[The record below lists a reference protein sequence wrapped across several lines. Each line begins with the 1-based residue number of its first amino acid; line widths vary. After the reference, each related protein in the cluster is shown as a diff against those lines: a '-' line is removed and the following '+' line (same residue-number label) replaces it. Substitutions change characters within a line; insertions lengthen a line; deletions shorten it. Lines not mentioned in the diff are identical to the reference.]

1 MYNRGEKI
9 FYGQTG
15 VCTVE
20 DISEKE
26 FERGNPRI
34 YYTLRPLYRSN
45 NIIYAPVENAKVYMR
60 RLISSD
66 EAKRLIAGISAIQEK
81 AQTELAG
88 EEDFRACLESH
99 SCAELL
105 ELAAGIYRI
114 KREAKKSGKKIGFTY
129 EKYMSRAEEL
139 AFGEL
144 AAALGVSPED
154 IPALLSNEEKICKKH
169 DKNY

>member
-1 MYNRGEKI
+1 
-9 FYGQTG
+9 
-15 VCTVE
+15 
-20 DISEKE
+20 
-26 FERGNPRI
+26 
-34 YYTLRPLYRSN
+34 
-45 NIIYAPVENAKVYMR
+45 MR

-88 EEDFRACLESH
+88 EEDFRACIESH
-99 SCAELL
+99 SCAEPL

-154 IPALLSNEEKICKKH
+154 IPALLSSEEKICKKH